1 MYAIL
6 DIESTGGKYNEEG
19 ITEIAIYKF
28 DGHEVVDQF
37 ISLVNPERK
46 IQSFVVG
53 LTGINNDMLRHA
65 PKFYEVAKRIVE
77 ITEGCILVAHNAKFD
92 YRMLRLEF
100 DRLGY
105 AYERKTLCTVKL
117 SKKLLPGFDSY
128 SLGKLV
134 KNLGI
139 PITDRHRASGD
150 ALATV
155 KLFKMLLDKDTDKS
169 IISSNLK
176 LNSISSVDQKLIK
189 LIDQLPNAVGI
200 YYFADHEGTIIY
212 VGKSKDIKKRANQ
225 HFTSEAPKSK
235 EIQNQVASVDFE
247 KTGNELLALLKENQA
262 IKRLKPK
269 FNTALKKDLFTH
281 GLYVFEDHKG
291 YKNLCVSKLNP
302 KESYIT
308 SFTNFQQGK
317 AFMERMIETYQLC
330 QRLTGLHKTKG
341 ACFNY
346 TIKKCEGACLQKES
360 TTSYNARVDE
370 LIQFYDYRSKNMILQ
385 DRGRHPGEKS
395 VVLIENGELAGA
407 GYAELNFQID
417 SISILKNIIS
427 PMPNDRDAQHI
438 IQSYLRKKQKY
449 LKIHMF

>member
-1 MYAIL
+1 LYAIL

-28 DGHEVVDQF
+28 DGHVVVDQF

-302 KESYIT
+302 NENYIT

-346 TIKKCEGACLQKES
+346 TIKKCDGACLQKES
-360 TTSYNARVDE
+360 ITSYNARVDE

-438 IQSYLRKKQKY
+438 IQSYLRKKQKT
-449 LKIHMF
+449 LKIINY

>member
-302 KESYIT
+302 NENYIT

-438 IQSYLRKKQKY
+438 IEGYLRKKQKS